1 MNQKYN
7 FNDLSYFLSLK
18 QLEKE
23 GIFLIGDDMKIY
35 KFPGQNY
42 IVISKKAKFAGDI
55 FKRYFGEKK
64 TKTLN

>member
-1 MNQKYN
+1 MKQKYN

-18 QLEKE
+18 QPEKE

-42 IVISKKAKFAGDI
+42 IVISKKAKFAGG
-55 FKRYFGEKK
+55 YF
-64 TKTLN
+64 